1 MASNKS
7 ILVIG
12 AGPAGL
18 SASKE
23 LANMG
28 LNVILVEKEAYLG
41 GTPKRLKYSLLFP
54 ELRPA
59 SEVLDPLT
67 KAVEGNGNIKIY
79 TESIVESAKNVSD
92 GFEVG
97 IKDKKGN
104 IKTEKV
110 SAIIA
115 ASGFE
120 HFDSRR
126 KYEYGYGIIPN
137 IYQIS
142 DIEGMLHDNKLVT
155 TKGTPPKRVAI
166 LLCVG
171 SRDATVGNTY
181 CSRVCCAVSIK
192 QAMEIKQRIPDAVV
206 HIYYMDIRTY
216 GLMEDKLYWKSQ
228 LDYSVG
234 YIRGRISEFMRG
246 PNDTVIIKGEDTM
259 NLNRALAVPYDM
271 VILANGMELGLGS
284 KQVAKALGLE
294 FEQHGFVKP
303 LDPDRLPVQSTRKG
317 IFLAGA
323 ITGPKTISDS
333 ITEGYAAA
341 LKAYEYATSG
351 KWEESDFAKK
361 SAEAQVVHH

>member
-1 MASNKS
+1 MAGEKV
-7 ILVIG
+7 LVIG
-12 AGPAGL
+12 SGPAGL
-18 SASKE
+18 SATKE
-23 LANMG
+23 LRNMG
-28 LNVILVEKEAYLG
+28 ADVVLVERESYLG
-41 GTPKRLKYSLLFP
+41 GTPKKLKYSLLFP

-59 SEVLDPLT
+59 SEVLDPLI
-67 KAVEGNGNIKIY
+67 KGVENSGVKTY
-79 TESIVESAKNVSD
+79 MESIVEGIKEEDKGFTVS
-92 GFEVG
+92 
-97 IKDKKGN
+97 IKDKSGKIVN
-104 IKTEKV
+104 EKV
-110 SAIIA
+110 NAVIA

-142 DIEGMLHDNKLVT
+142 DIERMLSENKLVT

-181 CSRVCCAVSIK
+181 CSRVCCAVSTK
-192 QAMEIKQRIPDAVV
+192 QAMEIKERVPDAVV

-228 LDYSVG
+228 LEYRVG

-259 NLNRALAVPYDM
+259 NLNRALVVPYDM

-284 KQVAKALGLE
+284 KQVAKVLGLE
-294 FEQHGFVKP
+294 LEEHGFVKP

-341 LKAYEYATSG
+341 MKAYEYVTRG
-351 KWEESDFAKK
+351 IWDESDFAKK
-361 SAEAQVVHH
+361 RIEVAHH

>member
-1 MASNKS
+1 MAGEKV
-7 ILVIG
+7 LVIG
-12 AGPAGL
+12 SGPAGL
-18 SASKE
+18 SATKE
-23 LANMG
+23 LLNMG
-28 LNVILVEKEAYLG
+28 VDVVLVEKESYLG
-41 GTPKRLKYSLLFP
+41 GTPKKLKYSLLFP

-59 SEVLDPLT
+59 SEVIDPL
-67 KAVEGNGNIKIY
+67 IKSADGAKKY
-79 TESIVESAKNVSD
+79 MESIVESAKPEGK
-92 GFEVG
+92 GFVVT
-97 IKDKKGN
+97 IKDKTGKTT
-104 IKTEKV
+104 TEKA

-142 DIEGMLHDNKLVT
+142 DVERMLSENKLVT

-216 GLMEDKLYWKSQ
+216 GLMEDKLYWRSQ
-228 LDYSVG
+228 LEYRVG
-234 YIRGRISEFMRG
+234 FIRGRISEFMRG

-259 NLNRALAVPYDM
+259 NLNRALVVPYDM

-294 FEQHGFVKP
+294 FEEHGFVKP

-323 ITGPKTISDS
+323 ITGPKTIADS
-333 ITEGYAAA
+333 ITEGQAAA
-341 LKAYEYATSG
+341 MKAYEYITKG
-351 KWEESDFAKK
+351 VWEEPVKV
-361 SAEAQVVHH
+361 EVVKH

>member
-1 MASNKS
+1 MVNKS
-7 ILVIG
+7 VLVVG

-18 SASKE
+18 SAAKE
-23 LANMG
+23 LSRMG
-28 LNVILVEKEAYLG
+28 VDLILVERESYLG
-41 GTPKRLKYSLLFP
+41 GTPKKLKYSLLFP

-59 SEVLDPLT
+59 SEVLDPLV
-67 KAVEGNGNIKIY
+67 KSVEENGNVRVL
-79 TESIVESAKNVSD
+79 TESIIENMKNVSD

-104 IKTEKV
+104 LKTEKV
-110 SAIIA
+110 NAIIA

-126 KYEYGYGIIPN
+126 KYEYGYGLIPN

-142 DIEGMLHDNKLVT
+142 DIEGMLHENKLVT

-181 CSRVCCAVSIK
+181 CSRVCCAISIK
-192 QAMEIKQRIPDAVV
+192 QAMEIKQRIPDAIV

-216 GLMEDKLYWKSQ
+216 GLMEDKLYWKAQ
-228 LDYSVG
+228 LDYRVG
-234 YIRGRISEFMRG
+234 FIRGRISEFMRG

-259 NLNRALAVPYDM
+259 NLNRALVVPYDM

-284 KQVAKALGLE
+284 KQVAKVLGLE
-294 FEQHGFVKP
+294 LEEHGFVKP

-317 IFLAGA
+317 VFLAGA
-323 ITGPKTISDS
+323 ITGPKGISDS

-341 LKAYEYATSG
+341 LKAYQYVTSG
-351 KWEESDFAKK
+351 VWEESNFGKMQ
-361 SAEAQVVHH
+361 QVIHH

>member
-1 MASNKS
+1 MAGEKV
-7 ILVIG
+7 LVIG
-12 AGPAGL
+12 SGPAGL
-18 SASKE
+18 SATKE
-23 LANMG
+23 LLNMG
-28 LNVILVEKEAYLG
+28 VDVVLVEKESYLG
-41 GTPKRLKYSLLFP
+41 GTPKKLKYSLLFP

-59 SEVLDPLT
+59 SEVIDPL
-67 KAVEGNGNIKIY
+67 IKSADGAKKY
-79 TESIVESAKNVSD
+79 MESIVESAKPEGK
-92 GFEVG
+92 GFVVT
-97 IKDKKGN
+97 IKDKTGKTT
-104 IKTEKV
+104 TEKV

-142 DIEGMLHDNKLVT
+142 DVERMLSENKLVT

-181 CSRVCCAVSIK
+181 CSRVCCAVSVK

-216 GLMEDKLYWKSQ
+216 GLMEDKLYWRSQ
-228 LDYSVG
+228 LEYRVG
-234 YIRGRISEFMRG
+234 FIRGRISEFMRG

-259 NLNRALAVPYDM
+259 NLNRALVVPYDM

-294 FEQHGFVKP
+294 FEEHGFVKP

-323 ITGPKTISDS
+323 ITGPKTIADS
-333 ITEGYAAA
+333 ITEGQAAA
-341 LKAYEYATSG
+341 MKAYEYITKG
-351 KWEESDFAKK
+351 VWEEPVKV
-361 SAEAQVVHH
+361 EVVKH

>member
-1 MASNKS
+1 MDKV
-7 ILVIG
+7 LVIG
-12 AGPAGL
+12 GGPAGL

-23 LANMG
+23 LSKLG
-28 LNVILVEKEAYLG
+28 LKVILVEKEPFLG
-41 GTPKRLKYSLLFP
+41 GTPKKLKYSLLFP

-59 SEVLDPLT
+59 SEVIDPLVNSV
-67 KAVEGNGNIKIY
+67 KDDKNITVY
-79 TESIVESAKNVSD
+79 LNSIVNSSKRIED
-92 GFEVG
+92 GFEVE
-97 IKDKKGN
+97 IKSKDGSTVKENVK
-104 IKTEKV
+104 
-110 SAIIA
+110 AIIA

-126 KYEYGYGIIPN
+126 KYEYGYGLIPN

-142 DIEGMLHDNKLVT
+142 DVEQMLSENKLVT
-155 TKGTPPKRVAI
+155 SKGTPPKRVAI

-228 LDYSVG
+228 SEYRVG

-259 NLNRALAVPYDM
+259 NLNRALVVPYDM

-284 KQVAKALGLE
+284 KQVAKVLGLE
-294 FEQHGFVKP
+294 LEEHGFVKP
-303 LDPDRLPVQSTRKG
+303 MDPDRLPVLSTKKG

-341 LKAYEYATSG
+341 SKAYLYVTKG
-351 KWEESDFAKK
+351 IWEEVPKTK
-361 SAEAQVVHH
+361 VMEARGH

>member
-1 MASNKS
+1 MAGEKV
-7 ILVIG
+7 LVIG
-12 AGPAGL
+12 SGPAGL
-18 SASKE
+18 SATKE
-23 LANMG
+23 LLNMG
-28 LNVILVEKEAYLG
+28 VDVVIVEKESYLG
-41 GTPKRLKYSLLFP
+41 GTPKKLKYSLLFP

-59 SEVLDPLT
+59 SEVIDPL
-67 KAVEGNGNIKIY
+67 IKSADGAKKY
-79 TESIVESAKNVSD
+79 MESIIESAKPEGK
-92 GFEVG
+92 GFVVT
-97 IKDKKGN
+97 IKDKTGKTT
-104 IKTEKV
+104 TEKV

-142 DIEGMLHDNKLVT
+142 DVERMLSENKLVT

-216 GLMEDKLYWKSQ
+216 GLMEDKLYWRSQ
-228 LDYSVG
+228 LEYRVG
-234 YIRGRISEFMRG
+234 FIRGRISEFMRG

-259 NLNRALAVPYDM
+259 NLNRALVVPYDM

-294 FEQHGFVKP
+294 FEEHGFVKP

-323 ITGPKTISDS
+323 ITGPKTIADS
-333 ITEGYAAA
+333 ITEGQAAA
-341 LKAYEYATSG
+341 MKAYEYITKG
-351 KWEESDFAKK
+351 VWEEPVKV
-361 SAEAQVVHH
+361 EVVGH

>member
-1 MASNKS
+1 MAGEKV
-7 ILVIG
+7 LVIG
-12 AGPAGL
+12 SGPAGL
-18 SASKE
+18 SATKE
-23 LANMG
+23 LLNMG
-28 LNVILVEKEAYLG
+28 VDVVIVEKESYLG
-41 GTPKRLKYSLLFP
+41 GTPKKLKYSLLFP

-59 SEVLDPLT
+59 SEVIDPL
-67 KAVEGNGNIKIY
+67 IKSADGAKKY
-79 TESIVESAKNVSD
+79 MESIVESAKPEGK
-92 GFEVG
+92 GFVVT
-97 IKDKKGN
+97 IKDKTGKTT
-104 IKTEKV
+104 TEKV

-142 DIEGMLHDNKLVT
+142 DIERMLSENKLVT

-216 GLMEDKLYWKSQ
+216 GLMEDKLYWRSQ
-228 LDYSVG
+228 LEYRVG
-234 YIRGRISEFMRG
+234 FIRGRISEFMRG

-259 NLNRALAVPYDM
+259 NLNRALVVPYDM

-294 FEQHGFVKP
+294 FEEHGFVKP

-323 ITGPKTISDS
+323 ITGPKTIADS
-333 ITEGYAAA
+333 ITEGQAAA
-341 LKAYEYATSG
+341 MKAYEYITKG
-351 KWEESDFAKK
+351 VWEEPVKV
-361 SAEAQVVHH
+361 EVVEH

>member
-1 MASNKS
+1 MAGEKV
-7 ILVIG
+7 LVIG
-12 AGPAGL
+12 SGPAGL
-18 SASKE
+18 SATKE
-23 LANMG
+23 LLNMG
-28 LNVILVEKEAYLG
+28 VDVVLVEKESYLG
-41 GTPKRLKYSLLFP
+41 GTPKKLKYSLLFP

-59 SEVLDPLT
+59 SEVIDPL
-67 KAVEGNGNIKIY
+67 IKSADGAKKY
-79 TESIVESAKNVSD
+79 MESIVESAKPEGK
-92 GFEVG
+92 GFVVT
-97 IKDKKGN
+97 IKDKTGKTT
-104 IKTEKV
+104 TEKV

-142 DIEGMLHDNKLVT
+142 DVEKMLSENKLVT

-216 GLMEDKLYWKSQ
+216 GLMEDKLYWRSQ
-228 LDYSVG
+228 LEYRVG
-234 YIRGRISEFMRG
+234 FIRGRISEFMRG

-259 NLNRALAVPYDM
+259 NLNRALVVPYDM

-294 FEQHGFVKP
+294 FEEHGFVKP

-323 ITGPKTISDS
+323 ITGPKTIADS
-333 ITEGYAAA
+333 ITEGQAAA
-341 LKAYEYATSG
+341 MKAYEYITKG
-351 KWEESDFAKK
+351 VWEEPIKV
-361 SAEAQVVHH
+361 EVVKH

>member
-1 MASNKS
+1 QKV
-7 ILVIG
+7 LVIG
-12 AGPAGL
+12 GGPAGL
-18 SASKE
+18 TASKE
-23 LANMG
+23 LVNMG
-28 LNVILVEKEAYLG
+28 IEVVLVERESYLG
-41 GTPKRLKYSLLFP
+41 GTPKKLKYSLIFP

-59 SEVLDPLT
+59 SEVIDPMI
-67 KAVEGNGNIKIY
+67 KAVEENSKIKIY
-79 TESIVESAKNVSD
+79 KESIVDSVKEESGNFVVS
-92 GFEVG
+92 
-97 IKDKKGN
+97 IKDKNGK
-104 IKTEKV
+104 IFTEKV
-110 SAIIA
+110 GAIIA

-142 DIEGMLHDNKLVT
+142 DVERMLSENKLVT

-216 GLMEDKLYWKSQ
+216 GLMEDKLYWRSQ
-228 LDYSVG
+228 LEYRVG

-246 PNDTVIIKGEDTM
+246 PDDTVIIKGEDTM
-259 NLNRALAVPYDM
+259 NLNRALVVPYDM

-284 KQVAKALGLE
+284 KQVAKILDLE
-294 FEQHGFVKP
+294 FEEHGFVRP

-317 IFLAGA
+317 VFLAGA
-323 ITGPKTISDS
+323 ITGPKTIADS
-333 ITEGYAAA
+333 ITEGTAAA
-341 LKAYEYATSG
+341 IKAYEYVTKG
-351 KWEESDFAKK
+351 IWEESDFTKK
-361 SAEAQVVHH
+361 TAEIQVTHH

>member
-1 MASNKS
+1 VAGEKV
-7 ILVIG
+7 LVIG
-12 AGPAGL
+12 SGPAGL
-18 SASKE
+18 SATKE
-23 LANMG
+23 LLNMG
-28 LNVILVEKEAYLG
+28 VDVVLVEKESYLG
-41 GTPKRLKYSLLFP
+41 GTPKKLKYSLLFP

-59 SEVLDPLT
+59 SEVIDPL
-67 KAVEGNGNIKIY
+67 IKSADGAKKY
-79 TESIVESAKNVSD
+79 MESIVESAKPEGK
-92 GFEVG
+92 GFVVT
-97 IKDKKGN
+97 IKDKTGKTT
-104 IKTEKV
+104 TEKA

-142 DIEGMLHDNKLVT
+142 DVERMLSENKLVT

-216 GLMEDKLYWKSQ
+216 GLMEDKLYWRSQ
-228 LDYSVG
+228 LEYRVG
-234 YIRGRISEFMRG
+234 FIRGRISEFMRG

-259 NLNRALAVPYDM
+259 NLNRALVVPYDM

-294 FEQHGFVKP
+294 FEEHGFVKP

-323 ITGPKTISDS
+323 ITGPKTIADS
-333 ITEGYAAA
+333 ITEGQAAA
-341 LKAYEYATSG
+341 MKAYEYITKG
-351 KWEESDFAKK
+351 VWEEPVKV
-361 SAEAQVVHH
+361 EVVKH

>member
-1 MASNKS
+1 MAGEKV
-7 ILVIG
+7 LVIG
-12 AGPAGL
+12 SGPAGL
-18 SASKE
+18 SATKE
-23 LANMG
+23 LLNMG
-28 LNVILVEKEAYLG
+28 VDVVLVEKESYLG
-41 GTPKRLKYSLLFP
+41 GTPKKLKYSLLFP

-59 SEVLDPLT
+59 SEVIDPL
-67 KAVEGNGNIKIY
+67 IKSADGAKKY
-79 TESIVESAKNVSD
+79 MESIVESAKPEGK
-92 GFEVG
+92 GFVVT
-97 IKDKKGN
+97 IKDKTGKTT
-104 IKTEKV
+104 TEKV

-142 DIEGMLHDNKLVT
+142 DVERMLSENKLVT

-216 GLMEDKLYWKSQ
+216 GLMEDKLYWRSQ
-228 LDYSVG
+228 LEYRVG
-234 YIRGRISEFMRG
+234 FIRGRISEFMRG

-259 NLNRALAVPYDM
+259 NLNRALVVPYDM

-294 FEQHGFVKP
+294 FEEHGFVKP

-323 ITGPKTISDS
+323 ITGPKTIADS
-333 ITEGYAAA
+333 ITEGQAAA
-341 LKAYEYATSG
+341 MKAYEYITKG
-351 KWEESDFAKK
+351 VWEEPVKV
-361 SAEAQVVHH
+361 EVVEH

>member
-1 MASNKS
+1 MAGEKV
-7 ILVIG
+7 LVIG
-12 AGPAGL
+12 SGPAGL
-18 SASKE
+18 SATKE
-23 LANMG
+23 LLNMG
-28 LNVILVEKEAYLG
+28 VDVVIVEKESYLG
-41 GTPKRLKYSLLFP
+41 GTPKKLKYSLLFP

-59 SEVLDPLT
+59 SEVIDPL
-67 KAVEGNGNIKIY
+67 IKSADGAKKY
-79 TESIVESAKNVSD
+79 MESIVESAKPEGK
-92 GFEVG
+92 GFVVT
-97 IKDKKGN
+97 IKDKTGKTT
-104 IKTEKV
+104 TEKV

-142 DIEGMLHDNKLVT
+142 DVERMLSENKLVT

-216 GLMEDKLYWKSQ
+216 GLMEDKLYWRSQ
-228 LDYSVG
+228 LEYRVG
-234 YIRGRISEFMRG
+234 FIRGRISEFMRG

-259 NLNRALAVPYDM
+259 NLNRALVVPYDM

-294 FEQHGFVKP
+294 FEEHGFVKP

-323 ITGPKTISDS
+323 ITGPKTIADS
-333 ITEGYAAA
+333 ITEGQAAA
-341 LKAYEYATSG
+341 MKAYEYITKG
-351 KWEESDFAKK
+351 VWEEPVKV
-361 SAEAQVVHH
+361 EVVGH

>member
-1 MASNKS
+1 LANEK

-12 AGPAGL
+12 SGPAGL
-18 SASKE
+18 SATKE
-23 LANMG
+23 LTNMG
-28 LNVILVEKEAYLG
+28 VDVVLVEKESYLG
-41 GTPKRLKYSLLFP
+41 GTPKKLKYSLLFP

-59 SEVLDPLT
+59 SEVLDPM
-67 KAVEGNGNIKIY
+67 IKTVQESKIKTY
-79 TESIVESAKNVSD
+79 MESIVDGVKQEDKGFTVS
-92 GFEVG
+92 
-97 IKDKKGN
+97 IKDKSGK
-104 IKTEKV
+104 ITSEKV
-110 SAIIA
+110 NAIITA
-115 ASGFE
+115 TGFE

-126 KYEYGYGIIPN
+126 KYEYGYGIVPN

-142 DIEGMLHDNKLVT
+142 DIERMLSENKLVT

-192 QAMEIKQRIPDAVV
+192 QAMEIKERIPDAVV

-228 LDYSVG
+228 LEYRVG

-259 NLNRALAVPYDM
+259 NLNRALVIPYDM

-294 FEQHGFVKP
+294 LEEHGFIKP
-303 LDPDRLPVQSTRKG
+303 LDPDRLPVQSTKKG

-323 ITGPKTISDS
+323 LTGPKTISDS
-333 ITEGYAAA
+333 ITEGSAAA
-341 LKAYEYATSG
+341 MKAYEYVTKG
-351 KWEESDFAKK
+351 IWEDSDFAKRK
-361 SAEAQVVHH
+361 IEVAQH

>member
-1 MASNKS
+1 M
-7 ILVIG
+7 VIG
-12 AGPAGL
+12 SGPAGL
-18 SASKE
+18 SATKE
-23 LANMG
+23 LTNMG
-28 LNVILVEKEAYLG
+28 FNVILVERESYLG
-41 GTPKRLKYSLLFP
+41 GTPKKLKYSLLFP

-59 SEVLDPLT
+59 TEVIDPLV
-67 KAVEGNGNIKIY
+67 KSVQESKNVKFY
-79 TESIVESAKNVSD
+79 MESIVEGAKEEGN
-92 GFEVG
+92 GFVVN
-97 IKDKKGN
+97 IKDKTGKV
-104 IKTEKV
+104 TSEKV
-110 SAIIA
+110 NAIIA

-126 KYEYGYGIIPN
+126 KYEYGYGIVPN

-142 DIEGMLHDNKLVT
+142 DIERMLSENKLVT

-181 CSRVCCAVSIK
+181 CSRVCCAVSVK
-192 QAMEIKQRIPDAVV
+192 QAMEIKERIPDAVV

-228 LDYSVG
+228 LEYRVG

-259 NLNRALAVPYDM
+259 NLNRALVVPYDM
-271 VILANGMELGLGS
+271 VILANGMEVGLGS
-284 KQVAKALGLE
+284 KQVAKALGLQ
-294 FEQHGFVKP
+294 FEEHGFIRP
-303 LDPDRLPVQSTRKG
+303 SDPDRLPVQSTRKG

-323 ITGPKTISDS
+323 LTGPKTISDS

-341 LKAYEYATSG
+341 MKAYEYVTKGIWDESSFG
-351 KWEESDFAKK
+351 KAVE
-361 SAEAQVVHH
+361 VVKH

>member
-1 MASNKS
+1 VAGEKV
-7 ILVIG
+7 LVIG
-12 AGPAGL
+12 SGPAGL
-18 SASKE
+18 SATKE
-23 LANMG
+23 LLNMG
-28 LNVILVEKEAYLG
+28 VDVVLVEKESYLG
-41 GTPKRLKYSLLFP
+41 GTPKKLKYSLLFP

-59 SEVLDPLT
+59 SEVIDPL
-67 KAVEGNGNIKIY
+67 IKSADGAKKY
-79 TESIVESAKNVSD
+79 MESIVESAKPEGK
-92 GFEVG
+92 GFVVT
-97 IKDKKGN
+97 IKDKTGKTT
-104 IKTEKV
+104 TEKV

-142 DIEGMLHDNKLVT
+142 DVERMLSENKLVT

-216 GLMEDKLYWKSQ
+216 GLMEDKLYWRSQ
-228 LDYSVG
+228 LEYRVG
-234 YIRGRISEFMRG
+234 FIRGRISEFMRG

-259 NLNRALAVPYDM
+259 NLNRALVVPYDM

-294 FEQHGFVKP
+294 FEEHGFVKP

-323 ITGPKTISDS
+323 ITGPKTIADS
-333 ITEGYAAA
+333 ITEGQAAA
-341 LKAYEYATSG
+341 MKAYEYITKG
-351 KWEESDFAKK
+351 VWEEPVKV
-361 SAEAQVVHH
+361 EVVKH

>member
-1 MASNKS
+1 VAGEKV
-7 ILVIG
+7 LVIG
-12 AGPAGL
+12 SGPAGL
-18 SASKE
+18 SATKE
-23 LANMG
+23 LLNMG
-28 LNVILVEKEAYLG
+28 VDVVLVEKESYLG
-41 GTPKRLKYSLLFP
+41 GTPKKLKYSLLFP

-59 SEVLDPLT
+59 SEVIDPL
-67 KAVEGNGNIKIY
+67 IKSADGAKKY
-79 TESIVESAKNVSD
+79 MESIVESAKPEGK
-92 GFEVG
+92 GFVVT
-97 IKDKKGN
+97 IKDKTGKTT
-104 IKTEKV
+104 TEKV

-142 DIEGMLHDNKLVT
+142 DVERMLSENKLVT

-181 CSRVCCAVSIK
+181 CSRVCCAVSVK

-216 GLMEDKLYWKSQ
+216 GLMEDKLYWRSQ
-228 LDYSVG
+228 LEYRVG
-234 YIRGRISEFMRG
+234 FIRGRISEFMRG

-259 NLNRALAVPYDM
+259 NLNRALVVPYDM

-294 FEQHGFVKP
+294 FEEHGFVKP

-323 ITGPKTISDS
+323 ITGPKTIADS
-333 ITEGYAAA
+333 ITEGQAAA
-341 LKAYEYATSG
+341 MKAYEYITKG
-351 KWEESDFAKK
+351 VWEEPVKV
-361 SAEAQVVHH
+361 EVVKH

>member
-1 MASNKS
+1 MANEK

-12 AGPAGL
+12 SGPAGL
-18 SASKE
+18 SATKE
-23 LANMG
+23 LTNMG
-28 LNVILVEKEAYLG
+28 VDVVLVEKESYLG
-41 GTPKRLKYSLLFP
+41 GTPKKLKYSLLFP

-59 SEVLDPLT
+59 SEVLDPM
-67 KAVEGNGNIKIY
+67 IKTVQESKIKTY
-79 TESIVESAKNVSD
+79 MESIVDGVKQEDKGFTVS
-92 GFEVG
+92 
-97 IKDKKGN
+97 IKDKSGK
-104 IKTEKV
+104 ITSEKV
-110 SAIIA
+110 NAIITA
-115 ASGFE
+115 TGFE

-126 KYEYGYGIIPN
+126 KYEYGYGIVPN

-142 DIEGMLHDNKLVT
+142 DIERMLSENKLVT

-192 QAMEIKQRIPDAVV
+192 QAMEIKERIPDAVV

-228 LDYSVG
+228 LEYRVG

-259 NLNRALAVPYDM
+259 NLNRALVIPYDM

-294 FEQHGFVKP
+294 LEEHGFIKP
-303 LDPDRLPVQSTRKG
+303 LDPDRLPVQSTKKG

-323 ITGPKTISDS
+323 LTGPKTISDS
-333 ITEGYAAA
+333 ITEGSAAA
-341 LKAYEYATSG
+341 MKAYEYVTKG
-351 KWEESDFAKK
+351 IWEDSDFAKRK
-361 SAEAQVVHH
+361 IEVAQH

>member
-1 MASNKS
+1 VAGEKV
-7 ILVIG
+7 LVIG
-12 AGPAGL
+12 SGPAGL
-18 SASKE
+18 SATKE
-23 LANMG
+23 LLNMG
-28 LNVILVEKEAYLG
+28 VDVVLVEKESYLG
-41 GTPKRLKYSLLFP
+41 GTPKKLKYSLLFP

-59 SEVLDPLT
+59 SEVIDPLIKSADGT
-67 KAVEGNGNIKIY
+67 KKY
-79 TESIVESAKNVSD
+79 MESIVESAKPEGK
-92 GFEVG
+92 GFVVT
-97 IKDKKGN
+97 IKDKTGKTT
-104 IKTEKV
+104 TEKV

-142 DIEGMLHDNKLVT
+142 DVERMLSENKLVT

-216 GLMEDKLYWKSQ
+216 GLMEDKLYWRSQ
-228 LDYSVG
+228 LEYRVG
-234 YIRGRISEFMRG
+234 FIRGRISEFMRG
-246 PNDTVIIKGEDTM
+246 PNDTVVIKGEDTM
-259 NLNRALAVPYDM
+259 NLNRALVVPYDM

-294 FEQHGFVKP
+294 FEEHGFVKP

-323 ITGPKTISDS
+323 ITGPKTIADS
-333 ITEGYAAA
+333 ITEGQAAA
-341 LKAYEYATSG
+341 MKAYEYITKG
-351 KWEESDFAKK
+351 VWEEPVKV
-361 SAEAQVVHH
+361 EVVKH